1 MLSCFSH
8 VWVFATLWTIAH
20 MAPQSWD
27 SPGKNTGVG
36 YHFLFQDHPDSRIEP
51 TSLMSPALAGKFFTI
66 SPTWEA
72 FKQLYYW
79 SNVINTW
86 ASDLCREINLLYFT
100 LRYSGLIS
108 NTRSHFNQ
116 ILIISFPGTQIFYTF
131 IRYTM
136 STKNCTAY
144 YFKKSYFF
152 YLRKPTKWPSM
163 NMCPFIHFIMY

>member
-1 MLSCFSH
+1 MGKGSEIAARRSEMLG
-8 VWVFATLWTIAH
+8 V
-20 MAPQSWD
+20 MD
-27 SPGKNTGVG
+27 SVPFDLV
-36 YHFLFQDHPDSRIEP
+36 
-51 TSLMSPALAGKFFTI
+51 
-66 SPTWEA
+66 
-72 FKQLYYW
+72 
-79 SNVINTW
+79 
-86 ASDLCREINLLYFT
+86 SDLAFYNKNVCILDFINNMCSFNKNKIIQNKSRNNVEILYFT

-152 YLRKPTKWPSM
+152 YLRKPTK
-163 NMCPFIHFIMY
+163 